1 VFAILGLKSLY
12 FALAGM
18 IDRFQ
23 YLKVSLAFVLM
34 IVGTKMMMHGWLKEI
49 LGQHFNLYLLGVV
62 LCVLLGGV
70 VASLMKPREI
80 KHEKVR
86 S

>member
-1 VFAILGLKSLY
+1 
-12 FALAGM
+12 M

-34 IVGTKMMMHGWLKEI
+34 IVGIKMTIHGWLKGV
-49 LGQHFNLYLLGVV
+49 LGQHFNLYLLGVI
-62 LCVLLGGV
+62 LCVLLAGV
-70 VASLMKPREI
+70 VASLLKAAAKPN
-80 KHEKVR
+80 HEEAH